1 MTVPVMLPDN
11 PAELAATAAVASS
24 LSAFGALV
32 VASLSYRALR
42 PRVVVFL
49 RRERDAPDADLVVE
63 VSNSGRVACTVLR
76 VGFAYG
82 NRFFGQEK
90 HVGSVWTYGGPT
102 GSGNVQR
109 HRLVEYDATA
119 WNVARQELRGA
130 LGGTEPSAVRAL
142 VQLGDGRLVRSQWLA
157 IR

>member
-1 MTVPVMLPDN
+1 MTAPVTLPDN
-11 PAELAATAAVASS
+11 PAELAATAAIASS
-24 LSAFGALV
+24 LSAFGALL
-32 VASLSYRALR
+32 VASLSYRALQ

-49 RRERDAPDADLVVE
+49 RREQDVPGADLVVE

-82 NRFFGQEK
+82 SRLWGQEK
-90 HVGSVWTYGGPT
+90 HVGSIWTYGGPT

-119 WNVARQELRGA
+119 WNVARSELRGA
-130 LGGTEPSAVRAL
+130 LGGADPSAVRAF
-142 VQLGDGRLVRSQWLA
+142 VQLGDGRLVRSQRLA